1 MKIRKDFLP
10 LSRPSIGKMEI
21 KEVVSCLKSGWITTG
36 PRCKTFEEKFSELT
50 GATYATSVSSGTAGM
65 HLMMLALGIKKGDE
79 IITPSMT
86 FASTMNMISLYGGK
100 PVFVDIDYETLN
112 VDAALIEKKL
122 TDKTRAIIPVHFA
135 GAPADMGKI
144 LSIAKRYS
152 LRVIED
158 AAHATGTYYKGIHAG
173 GFGQIAIFS
182 FHPIKNIT
190 TGEGGMITHNDD
202 ELERRLRL
210 LRFHGIER
218 DAWKRYGKAGNPDYD
233 ISMPG
238 FKYNMTDIQAGLGS
252 VQLSR
257 LKELNTRR
265 RYLASLYMEG
275 LKGIKALDLPG
286 IPTYPHTH
294 SWHIFVI
301 KVLSMDRDVF
311 MERLSD
317 YNIGYG
323 FHFPAGHLLSYIKRR
338 YRIKK
343 GQLKETERAAD
354 RIVSLPLFPDMKDND
369 VFYVCDAI
377 KEILKHE

>member
-1 MKIRKDFLP
+1 LKKRKEFLP

-21 KEVVSCLKSGWITTG
+21 DEVVACLKSGWITTG
-36 PRCKTFEEKFSELT
+36 PRCKTFEDKFSELT

-86 FASTMNMISLYGGK
+86 FASTLNMIVLYGAK
-100 PVFVDIDYETLN
+100 PTFIDIDYHTLN
-112 VDAALIEKKL
+112 INADLIEEKL
-122 TDKTRAIIPVHFA
+122 TKRTRAIIPVHFA
-135 GAPADMGKI
+135 GASADMGKI
-144 LSIAKRYS
+144 LRIAKKYN
-152 LRVIED
+152 LPVIED
-158 AAHATGTYYKGIHAG
+158 AAHATGTYYKGTHAG
-173 GFGQIAIFS
+173 GFGQVAIFS

-190 TGEGGMITHNDD
+190 TGEGGMITHSDD
-202 ELERRLRL
+202 ELEKRLRL

-218 DAWKRYGKAGNPDYD
+218 DAWKRYGKGGNPDYD
-233 ISMPG
+233 ISLPG
-238 FKYNMTDIQAGLGS
+238 FKYNMTDIQAGLGI

-257 LKELNTRR
+257 LKELNNRR
-265 RYLASLYMEG
+265 RYLAGLYLEG
-275 LKGIKALDLPG
+275 LKGVRGLDLPG
-286 IPTYPHTH
+286 RPAYPHTH

-301 KVLSMDRDVF
+301 KVLSMDRGVF

-323 FHFPAGHLLSYIKRR
+323 FHFPAGHLLSHIRKR
-338 YRIKK
+338 YRIRK
-343 GQLKETERAAD
+343 GQVKETERAAD
-354 RIVSLPLFPDMKDND
+354 KIVSLPLFPDMKDND